1 MPTEK
6 PVLSNLDRLN
16 RHVAPLEMKRF
27 ASGGMV
33 EELLV
38 KPRNMLFPQ
47 PPPFL
52 QSLGAKFQAN
62 PFRRMIPFGKPR
74 M

>member
-6 PVLSNLDRLN
+6 PAWSNLDRLN
-16 RHVAPLEMKRF
+16 RHVAPMKKF
-27 ASGGMV
+27 AKGGMV
-33 EELLV
+33 EELLQ

-52 QSLGAKFQAN
+52 PSLGMNYQKN
-62 PFRRMIPFGKPR
+62 PFRRAIPFGKPR

>member
-16 RHVAPLEMKRF
+16 RHVAPLEMKRY

-33 EELLV
+33 ELLV

-47 PPPFL
+47 PPPFV
-52 QSLGAKFQAN
+52 QSLGMNYQKN

>member
-6 PVLSNLDRLN
+6 APISNLDRLN
-16 RHVAPLEMKRF
+16 RHVAPLEMKRY

-33 EELLV
+33 EELLQ

-52 QSLGAKFQAN
+52 PSLGMNYQKN
-62 PFRRMIPFGKPR
+62 PFRRAIPFGKPR